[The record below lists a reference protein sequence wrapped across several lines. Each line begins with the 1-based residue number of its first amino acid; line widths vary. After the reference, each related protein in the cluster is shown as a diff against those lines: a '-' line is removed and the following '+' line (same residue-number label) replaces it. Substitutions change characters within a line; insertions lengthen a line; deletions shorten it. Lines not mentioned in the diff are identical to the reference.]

1 MSNKVKNLVNKNYKK
16 QRNWKIFIFI
26 LYIIS
31 FLYLII
37 SDLFLNS
44 HLSKNI
50 ITFQAVMFMTAGSI
64 RVFDDF
70 KYAIKKL
77 NEKIKETEEIE

>member
-1 MSNKVKNLVNKNYKK
+1 MSSKVKNLVNKNYKK
-16 QRNWKIFIFI
+16 QRNWKIFIFT

-37 SDLFLNS
+37 SDLFFNS

-50 ITFQAVMFMTAGSI
+50 ITFQAVMFMIAGSI

-77 NEKIKETEEIE
+77 NEKIRETEEI